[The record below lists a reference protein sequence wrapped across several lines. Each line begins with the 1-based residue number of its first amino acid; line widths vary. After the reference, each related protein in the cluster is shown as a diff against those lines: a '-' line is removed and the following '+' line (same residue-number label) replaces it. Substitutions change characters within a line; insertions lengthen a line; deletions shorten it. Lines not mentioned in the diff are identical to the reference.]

1 MRKFITAL
9 LAVFIL
15 LSLLGCGKSPDREGR
30 LIVVSIYPYEL
41 LVKQM
46 VGEDIRVQTLIP
58 PVYSPHNYSPKPRE
72 IENLHQADLVIAN
85 GFGLEN
91 NLEQAFD
98 AVGEKLVRVQDLLNL
113 PEHDGVN
120 PHVWL
125 SPQLMQQ
132 LVIMLNDRLQ
142 TAFPEFSEVIANNS
156 VDLVAQIAALSS
168 QIARERST
176 YARTPIITFHDSYQY
191 FFKDYGIDYLGSVQ
205 SSAGREPTP
214 KYLARIAGLIREN
227 GLRAIYVEPQMDK
240 RSATALA
247 NEFDLEI
254 IELDPLGHSYK
265 PQTFMDI
272 ILNNWEG
279 MKLGWKG
286 LNGAPE
292 DA

>member
-1 MRKFITAL
+1 MNKLIPA
-9 LAVFIL
+9 IL
-15 LSLLGCGKSPDREGR
+15 IILILFSLFGCGGSPEKQGK

-46 VGEDIRVQTLIP
+46 VGEDIMVQTLIP
-58 PVYSPHNYSPKPRE
+58 PNASPHTYSPKPRE
-72 IENLHQADLVIAN
+72 IEDLHRAELVIAN
-85 GFGLEN
+85 GYGLEN

-98 AVGEKLVRVQDLLNL
+98 AVGEKLVRVEDLLNL

-142 TAFPEFSEVIANNS
+142 TAFPEYSEVISNNS
-156 VDLVAQIAALSS
+156 VNLVAQMAALSS

-176 YARTPIITFHDSYQY
+176 FARTPIITFHDSYQY
-191 FFKDYGIDYLGSVQ
+191 FFRDYGIDYLGSVQ
-205 SSAGREPTP
+205 RSAGQEPTP
-214 KYLARIAGLIREN
+214 KDLARIGDLIREN

-279 MKLGWKG
+279 MKLGWQG
-286 LNGAPE
+286 LAGTPE
-292 DA
+292 DV